1 MFVHVSMLRLD
12 MKSALAFLLLLPALA
27 PAQSPDLST
36 TADRVFAQWTKDT
49 PGCAAGVAQN
59 GKVLLTRG
67 YGMANLET
75 GTPVTAGTIF
85 ESGSVAKQ
93 FTATAIL
100 LLMSDGKLRLDD
112 RVQKYLPE
120 LPEYGRPLTI
130 RHLLSHTSGLRE
142 WSNLVAMD
150 GWPRGTRAHTQE
162 DFLEVV
168 FAQRD
173 VNYPVGD
180 HYSYTNSGFGLLLTI
195 IERVSGMPYAQFTTE
210 RIFKPLG
217 MTNTSWRDDFER
229 VVPGRAQAYARR
241 GNVWTLDMP
250 FDNVVGAGG
259 MLTTVGDWLKWNDAL
274 DRKTL
279 GAWWVD
285 SLESQA
291 TLTSGRKISYAMG
304 VTVGNWRGEREVA
317 HSGSTGG
324 YATYLLRLPARGVS
338 VAVMCNSAGSNP
350 TSFARQLVEAL
361 VPGLQPVIPLDTVS
375 VDAGTIA
382 RVAGVYRSLRTYEPL
397 FIGVAG
403 PAGGRGGA
411 GANVR
416 ALRDGT
422 LMIGTTRTVF
432 DAGPDGRPTGLRQI
446 PASGDTVPFTYV
458 GPSGWTPN
466 VNDLGAFAGQYRS
479 DEIRTT
485 WTARI
490 EGRRLELS
498 SRRGNKILL
507 TPVYKDA
514 FSSAGLGTVWFS
526 RDSRGQVEAMHVSAA
541 RMWNLTLPRVVSA
554 AATGDKR

>member
-1 MFVHVSMLRLD
+1 
-12 MKSALAFLLLLPALA
+12 MKSALALLVLA
-27 PAQSPDLST
+27 AVISAQSPDLGT

-59 GKVLLTRG
+59 GKTLLTRG

-75 GTPVTAGTIF
+75 GTPITAETIF

-120 LPEYGRPLTI
+120 LPDYGRPLTI

-162 DFLEVV
+162 DLLEVV
-168 FAQRD
+168 FAQRE

-180 HYSYTNSGFGLLLTI
+180 HYSYTNSGFGLLVTI
-195 IERVSGMPYAQFTTE
+195 IERVSGMSYPQFTTE

-217 MTNTSWRDDFER
+217 MTHTSWRDDFER
-229 VVPGRAQAYARR
+229 IVPGRAQAYSRR
-241 GNVWTLDMP
+241 GNAWALDMP
-250 FDNVVGAGG
+250 FDNVIGAGG

-304 VTVGNWRGEREVA
+304 VTIGNWRGEREVA

-350 TSFARQLVEAL
+350 TNFARQLAEAL
-361 VPGLQPVIPLDTVS
+361 VPGLPSTPALDTVA
-375 VDAGTIA
+375 VDAATIT
-382 RVAGVYRSLRTYEPL
+382 RVAGVYRSSRTYEPL
-397 FIGVAG
+397 YVGVAG
-403 PAGGRGGA
+403 PGGGRG

-422 LMIGTTRTVF
+422 LMIGNTRTVF
-432 DAGPDGRPTGLRQI
+432 DAGPDGRPAGLRQI
-446 PASGDTVPFTYV
+446 PASGDTIEFKYV
-458 GPSGWTPN
+458 GPAVWAPN
-466 VNDLGAFAGQYRS
+466 VSDLAAFAGQYRS
-479 DEIRTT
+479 DEVRPT
-485 WTARI
+485 WTARV

-498 SRRGNKILL
+498 PRRGSKILL

-526 RDSRGQVEAMHVSAA
+526 RDARGQVDAMHVSAA
-541 RMWNLTLPRVVSA
+541 RMWNLTLPKVLVGSR
-554 AATGDKR
+554 